1 MIPLPAYID
10 PEAWA
15 GFVEMRRKIKAPL
28 TVRAATLI
36 LFELQRIKDAGHDP
50 NASLDQSTMKCWR
63 DVWPLKD
70 KEIHRTREAD
80 AAAREEEAR
89 RAADEA
95 WRKRTPEQIEAA
107 KAAKVAALSAV
118 RRIA

>member
-1 MIPLPAYID
+1 MIPLPGYVD
-10 PEAWA
+10 KDAWE

-70 KEIHRTREAD
+70 KEIHRQARGTGELERMKTQVTRGPT
-80 AAAREEEAR
+80 EEEAR
-89 RAADEA
+89 KMREL
-95 WRKRTPEQIEAA
+95 RQRLRS
-107 KAAKVAALSAV
+107 VG
-118 RRIA
+118 